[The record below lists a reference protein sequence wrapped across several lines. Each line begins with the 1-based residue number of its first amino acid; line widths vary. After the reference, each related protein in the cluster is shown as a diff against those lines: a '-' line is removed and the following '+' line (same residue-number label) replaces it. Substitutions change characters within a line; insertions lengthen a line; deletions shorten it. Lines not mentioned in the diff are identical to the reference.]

1 MAAYLKITEQIDQ
14 ALDLAKQNTFRLNYI
29 CWGQLA
35 IWKHIWLLSVPHFSG
50 IINYEK
56 KKKKK
61 LWYCVWRVFHKEK
74 ILLLWLPFLI
84 CILKAKKY
92 ILSSFAHIDAVPN
105 PHNFLSS
112 TEHQRTYF
120 EKCLKISP
128 PPQKKSL
135 EYN

>member
-56 KKKKK
+56 KKKKSFGIVCEGFFIK
-61 LWYCVWRVFHKEK
+61 KKYFYYGCHFWSAFWRQKNTFCHHLLTLMQFQTRITFFLLRNTKEH
-74 ILLLWLPFLI
+74 
-84 CILKAKKY
+84 ILKNVSKYPLPPKK
-92 ILSSFAHIDAVPN
+92 IFGI
-105 PHNFLSS
+105 
-112 TEHQRTYF
+112 
-120 EKCLKISP
+120 
-128 PPQKKSL
+128 
-135 EYN
+135 